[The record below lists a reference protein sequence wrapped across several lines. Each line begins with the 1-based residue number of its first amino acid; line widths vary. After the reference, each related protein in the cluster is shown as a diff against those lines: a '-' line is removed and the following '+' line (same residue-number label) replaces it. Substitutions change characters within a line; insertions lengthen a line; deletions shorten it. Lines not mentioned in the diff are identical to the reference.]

1 MPKKHLNKD
10 KKKRAVKRQG
20 CCGLF
25 ACLYALGIKVKTAE
39 DIEKYRRMCLEK
51 KLVLCPHGKRWLGG
65 TTRWDR
71 TRILNHFGAKV
82 EPVSFQ
88 TKTQAN
94 AMDQAQVMSQV
105 PDTSEQQPKS
115 TKAQPFRTHFND
127 ACNSKLFSVA
137 PAHAHGTVDIHIHP
151 ASPAAHAPVQPAVH
165 VRGP

>member
-51 KLVLCPHGKRWLGG
+51 GLVPCPHGKRWLGG

-82 EPVSFQ
+82 ESVPFRGKTLERVLKDKSIYQ
-88 TKTQAN
+88 TKGDYLVT
-94 AMDQAQVMSQV
+94 V
-105 PDTSEQQPKS
+105 
-115 TKAQPFRTHFND
+115 TKTLPGTCDPGETGPQNHN
-127 ACNSKLFSVA
+127 
-137 PAHAHGTVDIHIHP
+137 AHGLWRRLNP
-151 ASPAAHAPVQPAVH
+151 APRSPQFP
-165 VRGP
+165 R

>member
-51 KLVLCPHGKRWLGG
+51 GLVPCPHGKRWLGG

-82 EPVSFQ
+82 ESVPFRGKTLERVLKDKSIYQ
-88 TKTQAN
+88 TKGDYLVT
-94 AMDQAQVMSQV
+94 V
-105 PDTSEQQPKS
+105 
-115 TKAQPFRTHFND
+115 TKHVLFLRTNMRKT
-127 ACNSKLFSVA
+127 KLFLVDQRGVRMYLGSDALKRNCGQRVRDIVRVSV
-137 PAHAHGTVDIHIHP
+137 
-151 ASPAAHAPVQPAVH
+151 PVEAL
-165 VRGP
+165 

>member
-88 TKTQAN
+88 ARTLGRVLKEKQIYQTKGDYLVTVTKHVLFLRTN
-94 AMDQAQVMSQV
+94 MSKTKLFLMDQRGVRMQLGSDALKRNCGQRVKDIVRVSV
-105 PDTSEQQPKS
+105 P
-115 TKAQPFRTHFND
+115 
-127 ACNSKLFSVA
+127 VA
-137 PAHAHGTVDIHIHP
+137 
-151 ASPAAHAPVQPAVH
+151 AV
-165 VRGP
+165 